1 MTAAAG
7 APSSSAA
14 APPRRGLQGLA
25 LAAAALAVST
35 GAPLARW
42 AAPTPALAI
51 AALRTGLAGLVLTLA
66 GARQLPALARLAPRH
81 RLRVLGAGLLL
92 GAHFGTWIASLSFTS
107 TAASVALV
115 STSPAFAALLARANG
130 DVVTRREWLGI
141 AVAALGCLVLAAGA
155 YASGGG
161 ELTSS
166 RALLGDL
173 LALAGAACGAA
184 YLVLGR
190 QLRAAVP
197 MTPYLGVVNLVAAA
211 GLAAAAALTA
221 TPLLPSS
228 TQAWLAVLLLGCF
241 TSAGGHTLLNVV
253 VRVLPTHVVA
263 LAALGETLG
272 SSLIAWAAFGEVPPW
287 HAALGG
293 GIVVLGIGVG
303 FVRKARAPQPAP

>member
-1 MTAAAG
+1 MS
-7 APSSSAA
+7 APA
-14 APPRRGLQGLA
+14 PRRGLQGLA

-51 AALRTGLAGLVLTLA
+51 AALRTSVAGLVLTLA
-66 GARQLPALARLAPRH
+66 GARQLPALVRLAPRH
-81 RLRVLGAGLLL
+81 RLRVLASGLLL

-130 DVVTRREWLGI
+130 DVVTRREWQGI

-155 YASGGG
+155 YAGGGAG

-166 RALLGDL
+166 RALLGDV

-197 MTPYLGVVNLVAAA
+197 MTPYLGVVNLLAAA

-221 TPLLPSS
+221 TPLLPTS
-228 TQAWLAVLLLGCF
+228 THAWIAVLLLGGF

-303 FVRKARAPQPAP
+303 FVRKAPSAAAPP